1 MILLTASVVT
11 LGCRLNQADSALICD
26 RLRKCGF
33 EIVSEDSEESPS
45 LIVVNSCAVT
55 ETAAKKTRQT
65 LKQLRH
71 DHPYSY
77 LVFTGCSANLL
88 GKEEG
93 NDNLEYDV
101 LLSTEKKD
109 ELESLLARRFNIDK
123 KQLQERAKAKEELE
137 KAEPLEKELFR
148 EHAFSYTPFKHRANL
163 KIQDGCNNFCS
174 YCIVPYTRGRE
185 RSRDADEVISDF
197 RNIVNAGF
205 KEIILTGVNTCQYEC
220 GSLRITGLIQRL
232 FKEVEGSYRIR
243 IGSLEPGERLF
254 ELIDYMAEEERIC
267 NFLHVPLQ
275 SGSDT
280 ILKAM
285 GRKYTAGEYRKMALY
300 AKEKIAN
307 IHLGCDYI
315 TGFPGETK
323 ELFKESCDFIK
334 EIQFANVHVFP
345 YSPRKGTP
353 AAEMKGRPSGSE
365 MSERIEILKALKA
378 ECAAAFAKTLM
389 GTESTVIPERL
400 CAAGIYE
407 GYSSNYMKV
416 RVASKENNILG
427 QLVKVRLTSISS
439 NNPELIGG
447 KIIS

>member
-1 MILLTASVVT
+1 MILLKASVVT
-11 LGCRLNQADSALICD
+11 LGCRLNQADSSLLCD

-33 EIVSEDSEESPS
+33 EIVSENSEESPS

-71 DHPYSY
+71 DHPYAY

-88 GKEEG
+88 KEDG
-93 NDNLEYDV
+93 NDKLEYDV
-101 LLSTEKKD
+101 LLSSDRKD

-123 KQLQERAKAKEELE
+123 NKLKESAKAKEEAE
-137 KAEPLEKELFR
+137 KNAAVKEAFR
-148 EHAFSYTPFKHRANL
+148 EHAFAYTPFKHRANL
-163 KIQDGCNNFCS
+163 KIQDGCNNFCT

-185 RSRDADEVISDF
+185 RSRDVEEVVADF
-197 RNIVNAGF
+197 RNIVASNF
-205 KEIILTGVNTCQYEC
+205 KEIVLTGVNTCQYEC
-220 GSLRITGLIQRL
+220 GSLRITGLLERL
-232 FKEVEGSYRIR
+232 LKEVEGDYRIR

-254 ELIDYMAEEERIC
+254 ELIDFMAEEKRIC

-285 GRKYTAGEYRKMALY
+285 GRKYTADEYRKMTRY
-300 AKEKIAN
+300 AKEKIGN
-307 IHLGCDYI
+307 LHLGCDYI

-323 ELFKESCDFIK
+323 ELFQESCDFIR
-334 EIQFANVHVFP
+334 EIGFANVHVFP

-353 AAEMKGRPSGSE
+353 AAEMSGRPAAAE
-365 MSERIEILKALKA
+365 MNERIEILKALKA
-378 ECAAAFAKTLM
+378 ECAASFAKSLI
-389 GTESTVIPERL
+389 GTETTIIPERL
-400 CAAGIYE
+400 CAPGIYE
-407 GYSSNYMKV
+407 GYSTNYMKV
-416 RVASKENNILG
+416 RVASKERDILG
-427 QLVKVRLTSISS
+427 ELVKVRLTSISA

>member
-11 LGCRLNQADSALICD
+11 LGCRLNQADSSLICD

-88 GKEEG
+88 KKEDG

-101 LLSTEKKD
+101 LLSSDRKD

-123 KQLQERAKAKEELE
+123 NRLKERAKAKEELE
-137 KAEPLEKELFR
+137 NTSPVAEEVFR
-148 EHAFSYTPFKHRANL
+148 EHAFAFTPFKHRANL

-185 RSRDADEVISDF
+185 RSRDVEEVIADF
-197 RNIVNAGF
+197 RNIVASGF
-205 KEIILTGVNTCQYEC
+205 REVVLTGVNTCQYEC
-220 GSLRITGLIQRL
+220 GSLHITDLIGKL
-232 FKEVEGSYRIR
+232 LKEVEGDYRIR

-254 ELIDYMAEEERIC
+254 ELIDYMAEEKRIC

-285 GRKYTAGEYRKMALY
+285 GRKYTADEYRKMALY
-300 AKEKIAN
+300 AKKKIAN
-307 IHLGCDYI
+307 VHLGCDYI

-323 ELFKESCDFIK
+323 ELFKESCDFIR
-334 EIQFANVHVFP
+334 ELQFANVHVFP

-353 AAEMKGRPSGSE
+353 AAEMKGRPTAGE

-378 ECAAAFAKTLM
+378 ECAAAFAKSLI
-389 GTESTVIPERL
+389 GTETTVIPERV

-407 GYSSNYMKV
+407 GYSSNYMKI
-416 RVASKENNILG
+416 RIASKEKDILG
-427 QLVKVRLTSISS
+427 DLVKVRLTSISA
-439 NNPELIGG
+439 NNPELLGG
-447 KIIS
+447 KLIP

>member
-11 LGCRLNQADSALICD
+11 LGCRLNQADSSLICD

-77 LVFTGCSANLL
+77 LVFTGCSANLQ
-88 GKEEG
+88 KEEG

-101 LLSTEKKD
+101 LLSSDKKD
-109 ELESLLARRFNIDK
+109 ELESFLARRFNIDK
-123 KQLQERAKAKEELE
+123 NKLKEAANLKEEKE
-137 KAEPLEKELFR
+137 KKASGEENIFR
-148 EHAFSYTPFKHRANL
+148 EHAFAYTPFKHRANL

-185 RSRDADEVISDF
+185 RSRDVHEVIEDF
-197 RNIVNAGF
+197 RNIVSAGF

-220 GSLRITGLIQRL
+220 GSLHITGLLERL
-232 FKEVEGSYRIR
+232 LKEVEGNYRIR
-243 IGSLEPGERLF
+243 IGSLEPGERLY
-254 ELIDYMAEEERIC
+254 ELIDFMAEEKRIC

-275 SGSDT
+275 SGSDP

-285 GRKYTAGEYRKMALY
+285 NRKYTVDEYRKMALY
-300 AKEKIAN
+300 AKEKIKDL
-307 IHLGCDYI
+307 HLGCDYI

-323 ELFKESCDFIK
+323 ELFKDSCDFIR
-334 EIQFANVHVFP
+334 EINFANVHVFP
-345 YSPRKGTP
+345 FSPRQGTP
-353 AAEMKGRPSGSE
+353 AAGMKGRPSGAE
-365 MSERIEILKALKA
+365 MSERIEILKGLKV
-378 ECAAAFAKTLM
+378 ECAAAFAKSLI
-389 GTESTVIPERL
+389 GTESTIIPERL

-416 RVASKENNILG
+416 RVASKEKDILG
-427 QLVKVRLTSISS
+427 ELVKVKLTSISA

-447 KIIS
+447 KVIL